1 MRYLYPTKCTNC
13 NLPMSSLNRF
23 KNPSTEPFLSLQKNS
38 IIRNLSTAYGRETEV
53 KPHLYK
59 KPSAICQLTAEN
71 LPSLWK
77 DSVQFAKDWMTQI
90 QFRVEA
96 IGLKVKEMED
106 ADTPAIRE
114 FLLQRY
120 NERMANEICAFD
132 LFRFRN
138 FGHGMLLM
146 DEAGNVQG
154 TIFEVAYDTEEKT
167 SYTIRLAIAEEWKG
181 KNLGTHL
188 MRYSSLKALTQGSG
202 VKRGIIQVDNL
213 ASLHINLNKVGWI
226 CDKYEAQ
233 INGLGSFFHIALP
246 LDLQGLTGN
255 IIDFERC
262 KSFVEEQVEGLH
274 YRLIDCDKQE
284 EIAEMYQNS
293 TFKICALMKSGILS
307 PKAQFLAIPAEE
319 LGMS

>member
-1 MRYLYPTKCTNC
+1 
-13 NLPMSSLNRF
+13 MSSLNRF

-59 KPSAICQLTAEN
+59 KPSAICQTTAES
-71 LPSLWK
+71 LPLIWK
-77 DSVQFAKDWMTQI
+77 DPIQFAEDWMAQI
-90 QFRVEA
+90 QTRVEA
-96 IGLKVKEMED
+96 LGLKLKHMED
-106 ADTPAIRE
+106 ADTPYIRE
-114 FLLQRY
+114 FLLRRY

-138 FGHGMLLM
+138 FGHGILLT
-146 DEAGNVQG
+146 DESGKVQG
-154 TIFEVAYDTEEKT
+154 TIFEIAYDTEEKT

-181 KNLGTHL
+181 KNLGAHL
-188 MRYSSLKALTQGSG
+188 MRYSSLKALEQGSR
-202 VKRGIIQVDNL
+202 VKRGLIQVDNL

-226 CDKYEAQ
+226 CDKFEGE

-255 IIDFERC
+255 IIDFDAC
-262 KSFVEEQVEGLH
+262 QSFVEEHVEGLH
-274 YRLIDCDKQE
+274 YRLVDCEKQE
-284 EIAEMYQNS
+284 EIAEMYQKTS
-293 TFKICALMKSGILS
+293 FKICALMKAGLLS
-307 PKAQFLAIPAEE
+307 PKAQFLAIPAED